1 LRVARPEK
9 TPRPEPA
16 ADGGALALLYRLP
29 IFRGTLRERVG
40 ALARQALVTHA
51 PAGSAIVRRGERVP
65 GLMLVIEGLA
75 KLTLRGESERV
86 LRFVGP
92 GETFGEAAL
101 ILGEA
106 LPIDAVAVS
115 DTSLVVVPAAPLLA
129 LFDRDR
135 RFARQLLAALCRR
148 LQAMVADFESAMLHD
163 AGERLA
169 AYLGS
174 LGAETVCLPA
184 PKALIASRL
193 GMTKETLSRLLRTF
207 MDQGLISVAKRE
219 ITVLDRARLTA
230 LARGG
235 DPAGA

>member
-1 LRVARPEK
+1 M
-9 TPRPEPA
+9 
-16 ADGGALALLYRLP
+16 
-29 IFRGTLRERVG
+29 FRGTPRERVA
-40 ALARQALVTHA
+40 ALARQSLAAHA
-51 PAGSAIVRRGERVP
+51 PAGSAIVCRDEHVP
-65 GLMLVIEGLA
+65 GLMVVVEGLA
-75 KLTLRGESERV
+75 KLALKGGSERV

-101 ILGEA
+101 VLGQP
-106 LPIDAVAVS
+106 LPIDAVAVT

-135 RFARQLLAALCRR
+135 PFARELLATLCRR
-148 LQAMVADFESAMLHD
+148 LQAMVADFESATQHD

-174 LGAETVCLPA
+174 LGLNTICLPA

-193 GMTKETLSRLLRTF
+193 GMTKETLSRLLRSF
-207 MDQGLISVAKRE
+207 IDQGLISVAKRE
-219 ITVLDRARLTA
+219 VKLLDRARLSA

-235 DPAGA
+235 LKPAS

>member
-1 LRVARPEK
+1 ML
-9 TPRPEPA
+9 
-16 ADGGALALLYRLP
+16 
-29 IFRGTLRERVG
+29 RGTPRERVG
-40 ALARQALVTHA
+40 ALARQALATHA
-51 PAGSAIVRRGERVP
+51 RAGAPIVRRGERVP
-65 GLMLVIEGLA
+65 GLMVVIEGLA
-75 KLTLRGESERV
+75 KLALKGESERV

-101 ILGEA
+101 LLGEP
-106 LPIDAVAVS
+106 LPIDAVAVT
-115 DTSLVVVPAAPLLA
+115 DTALIVVPAAPLLA

-135 RFARQLLAALCRR
+135 RFARELLATLCRR
-148 LQAMVADFESAMLHD
+148 LQAMVADFESVTLHD

-184 PKALIASRL
+184 PKAMIASRL

-219 ITVLDRARLTA
+219 ITLLDRARLSA
-230 LARGG
+230 LARGEH
-235 DPAGA
+235 PAEA

>member
-1 LRVARPEK
+1 ML
-9 TPRPEPA
+9 
-16 ADGGALALLYRLP
+16 
-29 IFRGTLRERVG
+29 RGTPRERVG
-40 ALARQALVTHA
+40 ALARQALATHA
-51 PAGSAIVRRGERVP
+51 PAGSPIVRRGERVP
-65 GLMLVIEGLA
+65 GLMVVSEGLA
-75 KLTLRGESERV
+75 KLALKGESERV

-101 ILGEA
+101 LLGEP
-106 LPIDAVAVS
+106 LPIDAVAVT
-115 DTSLVVVPAAPLLA
+115 DTALIVVPAAPLLA

-135 RFARQLLAALCRR
+135 RFARELLATLCRR
-148 LQAMVADFESAMLHD
+148 LQAMVADFESVTLHD

-184 PKALIASRL
+184 PKAMIASRL

-219 ITVLDRARLTA
+219 ITLLDRARLTA

-235 DPAGA
+235 DRAGA